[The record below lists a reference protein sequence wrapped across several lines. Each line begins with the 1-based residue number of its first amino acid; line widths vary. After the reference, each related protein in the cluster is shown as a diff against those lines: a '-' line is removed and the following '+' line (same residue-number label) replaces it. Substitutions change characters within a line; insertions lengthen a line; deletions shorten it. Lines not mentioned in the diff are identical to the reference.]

1 MKNLRKIFVILSLML
16 VSLSGM
22 LFGCADKYS
31 DMKIET
37 DLDSNQIELFLGDD
51 LTEAQKS
58 SITFN
63 ANVSGVTGDVSTVLK
78 YNLSGNNLVTI
89 DFVNNQATGKTEITL
104 NALNFGQTTL
114 TLLTEEGGKT
124 LDISLKVT
132 SPIKSLENNTE
143 SGYKAFAVVGQTTK
157 INTAKAITY
166 LPASTTQREITY
178 SMVGSYSG
186 VEVLADGTIIADEN
200 ASNGTFKVKATSVHN
215 SAISTEFDVKV
226 LQPINNVVVEHNG
239 QELTEE
245 DVLKLSTNMLEES
258 YKIIDIT
265 AESNEKYILNLEFVD
280 NLGNSISAFNVE
292 QINGNQY
299 GITAIQKANAKL
311 KITASIEGYE
321 YLSSPKYIDV
331 VSIETPS
338 SISIL
343 TKQTDSPIIIYDTY
357 KNGLG
362 EPFTINVGGA
372 NSDDRSFVIKINNE
386 DRDKFVIYSG
396 KYDLS
401 TGNLIEVKPYID
413 GSTSFD
419 IIKNETTIYI
429 KALANGI
436 TGNNDIVSVSFV
448 AYGSMGLMGQ
458 EVSANYNINLK
469 RGISE
474 LEIGQNLQANYLMV
488 PVKQSDNEEGVKL
501 AIQSNASEYT
511 KFVKTDFENS
521 GLLLQ
526 DNQVLYEN
534 AEKIGDKR
542 VYTFTLF
549 GVKEGIYNLSFYAQ
563 NGKYVDV
570 KVRVFVKITDI
581 TLTTSTIEQNSDI
594 AQITYEKPNN
604 LPTLVGG
611 SLTLKKGGYANLN
624 INAYNGKNLQSCY
637 FKSVK
642 YEYDSAI
649 LRMDNTGKMFGF
661 ASGETDVTVRV
672 VAYDNED
679 ESTDTKEF
687 ELTFHLK
694 VDILIQSASLNSNF
708 VTIYTKK
715 SLGDYAENGLT
726 DKQRYGEFV
735 FDIKVNP
742 EATELTEDGIKVK
755 WTGADVSSLVID
767 PNFNFEN
774 RVYQI
779 KVSCNALSGIKTE
792 GSVKFTITIS
802 QYQRTIV
809 KEATILIKTAQKVQ
823 KILNVKKIQ
832 DGIISNVP
840 KQANVLPITNANGD
854 IESYDEENEYLYV
867 YFDSRNIT
875 EDSKFT
881 FTSQIY
887 PLDAL
892 NQKLVYVLD
901 EYKDYNNVL
910 SVKNDMI
917 SVLKAGITNLYICSA
932 DSYDASKGS
941 ADKYTSYD
949 NFVQVVVKVAD
960 GLSKFTA
967 LDITSASDLMSIN
980 NNVESLSK
988 FYIIKKDI
996 NIIASSWTPIGY
1008 INGEMHPF
1016 EGNIDGLISKK
1027 FGEKVVARINGIN
1040 FRSFAVQDENQYC
1053 GLFGIV
1059 GENAIL
1065 ENFELQINTVNLTTQ
1080 NENINTYIGGIS
1092 AKNNGIIQNLSVNF
1106 VNNGKIFEN
1115 DVNIN
1120 DASKALYFGAIAGV
1134 NNKRI
1139 YNCYADGYINIE
1151 KNTRNSIYNIGG
1163 LIGLNSQNSVL
1174 DGNTNF
1180 FNKTEFNSEYNS
1192 LINIKL
1198 KQNLS
1203 SNQNVS
1209 VGGVAGT
1216 NIGEIKYSSFDGIII
1231 ANNNV
1236 GGIAGINQNRI
1247 YNTYSTGKISGQEN
1261 IGGLVGYAIGA
1272 TENSASISNSSV
1284 NMFDDG
1290 NNVSSIVGLNNVGGL
1305 VGKSQY
1311 LELQNAYV
1319 RSYKKASEGFVGD
1332 LQVEG
1337 QSQSY
1342 VGGVVGYAENTNL
1355 YKVYSRI
1362 SINAQNSVIGGVVGF
1377 ANNVE
1382 LINTYERNGL
1392 IDCEYTGLAIASANG
1407 SNNSVDYFYGTHNV
1421 AFVGSGDAQ
1430 VENALNAT
1438 NISQVATLWSSVLT
1452 TSNNKDEWGSADWY
1466 LSSDDAYPYIIFGNK
1481 DVLTVEAPTSIIVNP
1496 KLDENNKI
1504 KSEYL
1509 SYIKYDENGITKTL
1523 ENTYVLFRN
1532 GLSTLSFSDLFDVS
1546 VEPQNSILNISGV
1559 YSLVSSNPSIL
1570 QVVGKTPGSYRIKL
1584 NSTGKVVLTISSKLD
1599 SNVKVEL
1606 ILYVINIV
1614 KDFKITPERATVFV
1628 DNSQE
1633 LKINVAE
1640 NFENNTNFYVKFTKN
1655 SRNFAV
1661 NNNFNDSVQEFGNN
1675 EKIYITANKSGSYEL
1690 GYTLISKIYINNN
1703 QYEVSIPNLI
1713 GESKKIESVENKLCS
1728 YDFVYGIKNFVCDT
1742 TVLETGLNDS
1752 ANIKYT
1758 LTGDDLRY
1766 LNTNRLPLIK
1776 WYFAQSELASCW
1788 NVQLLYANVYRTL
1801 DSSYETIYF
1810 NPNNLPDKEN
1820 TIEDYLEYENRT
1832 FAYAISKVEFVFR
1845 VLVNEDIAK
1854 AKMQELIFTNN
1865 SSETKLLCY
1874 FNCSVSIAEEVVSE
1888 ESATNF
1894 VVNRQKLDN
1903 INLDFYMNAEK
1914 TFNDSDIEVYTINEM
1929 PSKAITSGNEGIL
1942 KIHLTPINAEIK
1954 EVVIKYSNDSG
1965 YNLSMRQMLYNKTE
1979 TDVEKQGYIERRPYA
1994 VAVENGKGLVLYKE
2008 SNYYSDNNI
2017 TDKYNSYLYVALLIP
2032 SSVPSGQIFTITVEA
2047 IFTTGYHLTQTTE
2060 LVSKLPSKLSIQ
2072 YDFNGQGIDDFAY
2085 IPENKNKSF
2094 FVDFTE
2100 LLDDTNLSNVKNID
2114 ELFEIVG
2121 ANENASK
2128 YISLDEEKEIK
2139 RPTASMPYFRVYYK
2153 IQTDTDLLIRAR
2165 ISKTEN
2171 NIETVV
2177 ISNVLKLKCVPYVIR
2192 DIEINNNGNDTLIV
2206 SQTKP
2211 RDISAKIIYEYN
2223 TKLKETDEKYI
2234 SIKNSVEA
2242 IETDMTQKLSYWF
2255 ARKQG
2260 EIDYTILETDDG
2272 SYLNFRVLK
2281 VNKQLGESAQFI
2293 ALSAKIIDTSIVLYC
2308 ELGIQYVGENGLP
2321 ISQQPDPGAKIGDH
2335 EIGLV
2340 KLGDDNYIQYVNDDI
2355 TVNFVRD
2362 VSEESAIPIEN
2373 ADDFNA
2379 IVNGTEGHV
2388 IYYAL
2393 NKDIVLTNYAPKNLE
2408 YVSLNGNMHTITIKS
2423 FNVVESQENEDIV
2436 YRSNYGL
2443 FSSIDQ
2449 NSVVKHLTVHYNGL
2463 VAENVVN
2470 VDNTNELITY
2480 NKDDNNQAKNIDFNL
2495 TDFYFAGLS
2504 VVNYGIIYNVSI
2516 EGNDLSF
2523 VNNISNSSFV
2533 AGLVVTNSGYI
2544 SYSKSS
2550 LPLKT
2555 NCGQIAGLVVTNSK
2569 KISNCKIVL
2578 EDRKKIENTLSTSI
2592 NTLTGGFVTKNS
2604 GDIFGSY
2611 ITTKSGI
2618 AYSAEFNPVATIKSN
2633 SNVGGFVNENRG
2645 SISNCYSNIKVSSE
2659 TRSSGFVYN
2668 NSGTIT
2674 SSYSSSKIESS
2685 SVVHTPFTGTDNK
2698 NLYLNTGL
2706 IDDCY
2711 YIGEY
2716 GSYKDTEYATQ
2727 VELENAATKSNYN
2740 KFVFTENDD
2749 YYKNPTGIWR
2759 MGDTI
2764 PYLVDADLNIH
2775 SYQRLDE
2782 NDKIV
2787 QESSSVYKYHWQF
2800 IDEHNTQTV
2809 DFGEGANYNGQYCI
2823 NPRIITSI
2831 ATWNDYIDKHI
2842 TDYFVV
2848 VKDISSNI
2856 DDKIATNQQTFEGI
2870 LLGSNMVINNLYLRA
2885 TQNDINKTFGLFGS
2899 INNALV
2905 KDLNISVKQIA
2916 ANNSNCVGILAG
2928 YINNSEIS
2936 NINIDAP
2943 NVVVQGRIMVG
2954 GFAGIINNSKIT
2966 KVDVSGS
2973 VNASYKSNLTT
2984 MYNYVDVDDELYI
2997 LTGIKSNSDQQS
3009 ISDYELYYSYAGVFA
3024 GAIIGNESVAKLI
3037 NINGDNKVIGY
3048 FAGGLVG
3055 LIGQEAQVILS
3066 NVIVQPSQYI
3076 RAYNIS
3082 AGLVGENR
3090 GIIDRCYVENVN
3102 QQAIDADTR
3111 NTFTNDRNMSFF
3123 VGSPIFVGGLVGF
3136 NNGGTIKNSYS
3147 KLDVRTENYV
3157 TKASGGLVG
3166 LDVGGNIDCCYA
3178 TGSVINK
3185 YIIGGII
3192 GVLTNKNFLLGY
3204 YQEQENTTRN
3214 DNDNIFATNF
3224 EYNSS
3229 AESNQENT
3237 EIHGAYIAGN
3247 IDADLDELNNEAL
3260 DRSMVNKLSITN
3272 TIASNKWLQNADIN
3286 LLSNANTGLFIGSI
3300 ISPKNNDEKIKST
3313 FDDGSYITTDANN
3326 NPIFK
3331 TFENNNYVNMQA
3343 LYGTSTTIKTIK
3355 LTDILK
3361 SIINYNATDDNKND
3375 NYYNS
3380 VDDNDIKQNL
3390 LDAIDYASLGAV
3402 NNNMVQS
3409 FGSRDKLK
3417 YKIATCVVNNVVF
3430 SFENILKID
3439 EIMLRK
3445 DQFVSYKYYYSQD
3458 DITPEDYKALAGSGL
3473 LYIKVGNGNDE
3484 ADFNE
3489 VYNAENSAY
3498 QPIEKNDAT
3507 VNTYEAYANNY
3518 GKYWVIKGQN
3528 EDYEPAN
3535 LDDYFVSATNTSE
3548 VINLANSEN
3557 LYIKAGGEYFKLSNL
3572 IANVEAQKSNGKYY
3586 FRAGDIND
3594 NFETL
3599 NNSNRLYKRRSL
3611 HGGNYVYTLLSDDQT
3626 YYILYTEGLDQTLLN
3641 NSNLTSKIYLES
3653 NDKKEYYKLSDL
3665 LVINNGVVQHRIQ
3678 NDKNFVVIGIK
3689 SELQFDTL
3697 KPYLY
3702 RAYADNQLY
3711 KLNDDEKYV
3720 GAENL
3725 YLNYDNS
3732 DLKYYKLETSAIYI
3746 GNEYYVKNNEIT
3758 FYTLGDYYIKVIGLF
3773 GKYNDKYFI
3782 LPSKDVSTT
3791 RFYPEIVVNINE
3803 N

>member
-1 MKNLRKIFVILSLML
+1 MKNIRKIFVIISLML

-51 LTEAQKS
+51 LTETQKS

-63 ANVSGVTGDVSTVLK
+63 ASVSGVGANVSTILK

-104 NALNFGQTTL
+104 NALNFGQTNL

-143 SGYKAFAVVGQTTK
+143 SGYKPFAVAGQTTK

-166 LPASTTQREITY
+166 LPASTTQREIQY
-178 SMVGSYSG
+178 SIVGSYSG

-200 ASNGTFKVKATSVHN
+200 ASSGTFKVKATSLHD
-215 SAISTEFDVKV
+215 SGISTEFDVKV
-226 LQPINNVVVEHNG
+226 LQPINNIVVEHNG

-258 YKIIDIT
+258 YKIIEIT
-265 AESNEKYILNLEFVD
+265 AQTNENYNLNLEFVD
-280 NLGNSISAFNVE
+280 NVGNSISVFNIE
-292 QINGNQY
+292 QINENQY
-299 GITAIQKANAKL
+299 GITAIRKADAKL

-321 YLSSPKYIDV
+321 YLSSPRYVDV
-331 VSIETPS
+331 ISVETPS
-338 SISIL
+338 SITVS
-343 TKQTDSPIIIYDTY
+343 TKQTDNPIIVYDTY

-362 EPFTINVGGA
+362 EAFTINIGGA
-372 NSDDRSFVIKINNE
+372 NADDRRFVVRINND
-386 DRDKFVIYSG
+386 DRDKFVIYNG
-396 KYDLS
+396 KYDVS
-401 TGNLIEVKPYID
+401 TGNLVEVKPYTD
-413 GSTSFD
+413 GSTDFD
-419 IIKNETTIYI
+419 IIKNETIIYI
-429 KALANGI
+429 KALSNGI
-436 TGNNDIVSVSFV
+436 TGNNGYVSISFV

-526 DNQVLYEN
+526 DNEVLYEN
-534 AEKIGDKR
+534 GEKIDDKK

-549 GVKEGIYNLSFYAQ
+549 GVKPGIYNLSFYAQ

-594 AQITYEKPNN
+594 AQINYETQNN

-624 INAYNGKNLQSCY
+624 INAYNGKNLQSCDY
-637 FKSVK
+637 KSVR
-642 YEYDSAI
+642 YEYDSTI
-649 LRMDNTGKMFGF
+649 LRMDNSGKMFGY
-661 ASGETDVTVRV
+661 AKGETDVVVRI

-679 ESTDTKEF
+679 ENTDTKEF

-708 VTIYTKK
+708 VTIYTKN
-715 SLGDYAENGLT
+715 SLGDYEENGLT
-726 DKQRYGEFV
+726 DKQRYGEFE
-735 FDIKVNP
+735 FDIKINP
-742 EATELTEDGIKVK
+742 EATELTEDCIKVK
-755 WTGADVSSLVID
+755 WTGADVSSLVIE

-774 RVYQI
+774 RIYKI
-779 KVSCNALSGIKTE
+779 KVSCDSLSGIKTE
-792 GSVKFTITIS
+792 GSAKFTITIS

-823 KILNVKKIQ
+823 KILNVKKVQ
-832 DGIISNVP
+832 DGITSNVP
-840 KQANVLPITNANGD
+840 KQANVLPITNASGE
-854 IESYDEENEYLYV
+854 IESYDEEQEYLYV

-875 EDSKFT
+875 QDSKFT
-881 FTSQIY
+881 FVSQIY

-892 NQKLVYVLD
+892 NQKLVYVID
-901 EYKDYNNVL
+901 EYKDYKNIL
-910 SVKNDMI
+910 SVRDNMI
-917 SVLKAGITNLYICSA
+917 SVQKAGITNLYICSA

-949 NFVQVVVKVAD
+949 NYVQVVVKVAD

-988 FYIIKKDI
+988 FYVIKKDI

-1008 INGEMHPF
+1008 INGEMHAF

-1040 FRSFAVQDENQYC
+1040 FRNFALEDENQYC

-1080 NENINTYIGGIS
+1080 NENVNTYIGGIS
-1092 AKNNGIIQNLSVNF
+1092 AINNGIIQNLSVNF
-1106 VNNGKIFEN
+1106 VNNGKNFET
-1115 DVNIN
+1115 DVNLL
-1120 DASKALYFGAIAGV
+1120 DASKALYFGAISAV
-1134 NNKRI
+1134 NNKRVF
-1139 YNCYADGYINIE
+1139 NCYADGYINIE

-1192 LINIKL
+1192 LISIKL

-1247 YNTYSTGKISGQEN
+1247 YNTYSTGKISGNEN
-1261 IGGLVGYAIGA
+1261 IGGLVGYALG
-1272 TENSASISNSSV
+1272 TSLSSASISNSSV

-1290 NNVSSIVGLNNVGGL
+1290 NDVSSIVGLNNVGGL

-1311 LELQNAYV
+1311 LDLQNAYA

-1362 SINAQNSVIGGVVGF
+1362 SINAQNSIFGGVVGY
-1377 ANNVE
+1377 ANSVDAQNV
-1382 LINTYERNGL
+1382 YERNQL
-1392 IDCEYTGLAIASANG
+1392 IDCVYNGLAIGKAYG
-1407 SNNSVDYFYGTHNV
+1407 SNNSINYFYGAHS
-1421 AFVGSGDAQ
+1421 FDYIGSGDAQ
-1430 VENALNAT
+1430 VDNVLNSN
-1438 NISQVATLWSSVLT
+1438 NISNVASLWSTVLT
-1452 TSNNKDEWGSADWY
+1452 TSNNKDSWGNADWY
-1466 LSSDDAYPYIIFGNK
+1466 LSNDDEYPYIIFGNK
-1481 DVLTVEAPTSIIVNP
+1481 DVLTVEAPKEIVVLA
-1496 KLDENNKI
+1496 KEH
-1504 KSEYL
+1504 SYL
-1509 SYIKYDENGITKTL
+1509 SRIEYIENGETKQL
-1523 ENTYVLFRN
+1523 VNTYALFRN
-1532 GLSTLSFSDLFDVS
+1532 GLSTLSFADLFDVS
-1546 VEPQNSILNISGV
+1546 VEPQNSILNISSV

-1584 NSTGKVVLTISSKLD
+1584 YSTGKVILTIASKLD

-1614 KDFKITPERATVFV
+1614 KDFKITPESATVFV

-1655 SRNFAV
+1655 SRNFAI
-1661 NNNFNDSVQEFGNN
+1661 NNNFNDTLQEFGNN

-1690 GYTLISKIYINNN
+1690 DYTLISKIIIDNNE
-1703 QYEVSIPNLI
+1703 YEVFIPNLI
-1713 GESKKIESVENKLCS
+1713 GESDEIEKVVSRTLTF
-1728 YDFVYGIKNFVCDT
+1728 DFVYGIKSFVCDT

-1888 ESATNF
+1888 EFATNF

-1929 PSKAITSGNEGIL
+1929 PSRAITSGNEGIL
-1942 KIHLTPINAEIK
+1942 KIHLAPINAEIN
-1954 EVVIKYSNDSG
+1954 EVVIKYSNAGG
-1965 YNLSMRQMLYNKTE
+1965 YNLSMRQMLYNTTE
-1979 TDVEKQGYIERRPYA
+1979 TDAEKQGYIERRPYA

-2008 SNYYSDNNI
+2008 SNYYNDNNI

-2060 LVSKLPSKLSIQ
+2060 LVSKLPSKLNIQ
-2072 YDFNGQGIDDFAY
+2072 YDFNGQRIDDFAY
-2085 IPENKNKSF
+2085 IPENKDKSF

-2100 LLDDTNLSNVKNID
+2100 LLDDTNLSNVENID

-2128 YISLDEEKEIK
+2128 YISLDEEKEIQ
-2139 RPTASMPYFRVYYK
+2139 RPTASTPYFRVYYK
-2153 IQTDTDLLIRAR
+2153 ITTDTDLSLRAR
-2165 ISKTEN
+2165 MSKTEN
-2171 NIETVV
+2171 NVETVV
-2177 ISNVLKLKCVPYVIR
+2177 ISNILTLKCVPFVVTGVT
-2192 DIEINNNGNDTLIV
+2192 INDNGNNLLIV

-2211 RDISAKIIYEYN
+2211 RDISAKLIYEYD
-2223 TKLKETDEKYI
+2223 TTLEETDEKYI

-2242 IETDMTQKLSYWF
+2242 IETDMTKTLSYWF

-2260 EIDYTILETDDG
+2260 EIDYTILTTDDG

-2281 VNKQLGESAQFI
+2281 VNKQSGDSEKFI
-2293 ALSAKIIDTSIVLYC
+2293 ALSGKIIDTSVVLYC
-2308 ELGIQYVGENGLP
+2308 ELGIKYNTENNLP
-2321 ISQQPDPGAKIGDH
+2321 VSQQPDAESKIGDH

-2340 KLGDDNYIQYVNDDI
+2340 KLGDNNYIQYLQDDI

-2362 VSEESAIPIEN
+2362 VSEESAIPIEDE
-2373 ADDFNA
+2373 DDFNA
-2379 IVNGTEGHV
+2379 MVNGSEGHV
-2388 IYYAL
+2388 VYYAL
-2393 NKDIVLTNYAPKNLE
+2393 NKDIVLNNYQPKNLE
-2408 YVSLNGNMHTITIKS
+2408 YVSLNGNMHTITINS
-2423 FNVVESQENEDIV
+2423 FDTINSQENEDIV

-2443 FSSIDQ
+2443 FTSIDQ

-2516 EGNDLSF
+2516 EGSELSF

-2555 NCGQIAGLVVTNSK
+2555 NCGQIAGLVLTNSK
-2569 KISNCKIVL
+2569 KISNCKVVL
-2578 EDRKKIENTLSTSI
+2578 ENEKRIENTLSTST
-2592 NTLTGGFVTKNS
+2592 NTLTGGFVAKNS
-2604 GDIFGSY
+2604 GEIFGSY
-2611 ITTKSGI
+2611 ITTQNGI
-2618 AYSAEFNPVATIKSN
+2618 AYGSNNSVATVKSN
-2633 SNVGGFVNENRG
+2633 SNVGGFVNENTG
-2645 SISNCYSNIKVSSE
+2645 IISNCYSNIAVSSE

-2668 NSGTIT
+2668 NSGDIT

-2698 NLYLNTGL
+2698 NLYLNTGN
-2706 IDDCY
+2706 INDCY

-2727 VELENAATKSNYN
+2727 VELDNANSKSNYN
-2740 KFVFTENDD
+2740 KFVFTENNDD
-2749 YYKNPTGIWR
+2749 YFKTPTGIWR
-2759 MGDTI
+2759 MENGL
-2764 PYLVDADLNIH
+2764 PHLVDADLNIH
-2775 SYQRLDE
+2775 SYQYLDE
-2782 NDKIV
+2782 NNKIV
-2787 QESSSVYKYHWQF
+2787 EESSSVYKYNWQF
-2800 IDEHNTQTV
+2800 IDENDHPTV
-2809 DFGEGANYNGQYCI
+2809 GFGEGADYGGKYRI
-2823 NPRIITSI
+2823 NPRIITDIS
-2831 ATWNDYIDKHI
+2831 TWNDYILVRNTNDNEKN
-2842 TDYFVV
+2842 YFVV
-2848 VKDISSNI
+2848 VKDISAKLDDNI
-2856 DDKIATNQQTFEGI
+2856 ASSQQTFHDGV
-2870 LLGSNMVINNLYLRA
+2870 LLGSNMEISNLYLRA
-2885 TQNDINKTFGLFGS
+2885 TQNDISKTFGLFGTVS
-2899 INNALV
+2899 NSYI

-2928 YINNSEIS
+2928 YINNSKIS
-2936 NINIDAP
+2936 NINIDAAD
-2943 NVVVQGRIMVG
+2943 VVIQGRIMVG
-2954 GFAGIINNSKIT
+2954 GFAGIINNSQIT
-2966 KVDVSGS
+2966 KVDVIGS

-2984 MYNYVDVDDELYI
+2984 MYNYVDSDLKVLVDNQL
-2997 LTGIKSNSDQQS
+2997 NSDIENQS
-3009 ISDYELYYSYAGVFA
+3009 NTDYELYYSYAGVFA
-3024 GAIIGNESVAKLI
+3024 GAIIGNTSVAKYI
-3037 NINGDNKVIGY
+3037 NITGDNKVIGY
-3048 FAGGLVG
+3048 YAGGLVG
-3055 LIGQEAQVILS
+3055 LIGQGAQVVLGS
-3066 NVIVQPSQYI
+3066 VIIAPNQYI
-3076 RAYNIS
+3076 RAYSIG

-3090 GIIDRCYVENVN
+3090 GIIDRCYVENAN
-3102 QQAIDADTR
+3102 QQAIDVDTR
-3111 NTFTNDRNMSFF
+3111 NTLTTDRNMTFF

-3178 TGSVINK
+3178 TGSVINR

-3204 YQEQENTTRN
+3204 YEELENITRN
-3214 DNDNIFATNF
+3214 DNDDIFATNF
-3224 EYNSS
+3224 EYISS
-3229 AESNQENT
+3229 SGNNKENT
-3237 EIHGAYIAGN
+3237 EIRGTYIAGN
-3247 IDADLDELNNEAL
+3247 IDDDLDELDESAL
-3260 DRSMVNKLSITN
+3260 DRAMVNKLSITN
-3272 TIASNKWLQNADIN
+3272 TIASNKWLQNTDVNI
-3286 LLSNANTGLFIGSI
+3286 LSNVDIGFVIGSI
-3300 ISPKNNDEKIKST
+3300 VSSKDENNDEKIKNT
-3313 FDDGSYITTDANN
+3313 FDSSNYVLIDDKLS
-3326 NPIFK
+3326 FK
-3331 TFENNNYVNMQA
+3331 TFENNNYINTQS
-3343 LYGTSTTIKTIK
+3343 LFGTSTTIKTIK

-3361 SIINYNATDDNKND
+3361 SIIDYDSTDDNKND
-3375 NYYNS
+3375 DYYS
-3380 VDDNDIKQNL
+3380 EVDDNDIKQNL
-3390 LDAIDYASLGAV
+3390 LNAIDYASLGAT
-3402 NNNMVQS
+3402 NINIVQS
-3409 FGSRDKLK
+3409 FDDHNGINYKL
-3417 YKIATCVVNNVVF
+3417 ATCVVNNVVF

-3445 DQFVSYKYYYSQD
+3445 YEFVKYELYYGSK
-3458 DITPEDYKALAGSGL
+3458 ITNEDYKALAGSGL
-3473 LYIKVGNGNDE
+3473 LYIKVGGGNDE
-3484 ADFNE
+3484 ADFSE
-3489 VYNAENSAY
+3489 VYNAENNAY
-3498 QPIEKNDAT
+3498 QSIDNNDET
-3507 VNTYEAYANNY
+3507 INTYEAFASNIANCY
-3518 GKYWVIKGQN
+3518 VQYQDGYREAV
-3528 EDYEPAN
+3528 
-3535 LDDYFVSATNTSE
+3535 LDDYFVNAENTNE
-3548 VINLANSEN
+3548 VINLANSQN
-3557 LYIKAGGEYFKLSNL
+3557 LYVKAGIGYFKLFNL
-3572 IANVEAQKSNGKYY
+3572 IANEEAQESNGKYY
-3586 FRAGDIND
+3586 FRAENID
-3594 NFETL
+3594 NYFDEL
-3599 NNSNRLYKRRSL
+3599 KNNGCLYERKEQN
-3611 HGGNYVYTLLSDDQT
+3611 GEYVFSPLSDDQT
-3626 YYILYTEGLDQTLLN
+3626 YYTLYTEGLNEIRLN
-3641 NSNLTSKIYLES
+3641 NSSLTSTINLKS
-3653 NDKKEYYKLSDL
+3653 NEEYYQLSSL
-3665 LVINNGVVQHRIQ
+3665 LVMNGGSVQHKTQ
-3678 NDKNFVVIGIK
+3678 SGQNFVLIRVN
-3689 SELQFDTL
+3689 SQSLFNTL

-3702 RAYADNQLY
+3702 RAYADNKLY
-3711 KLNDDEKYV
+3711 TLNDDNYI

-3732 DLKYYKLETSAIYI
+3732 GLKYYKLETSAMYI
-3746 GNEYYVKNNEIT
+3746 GNSYYVRNNEIT
-3758 FYTLGDYYIKVIGLF
+3758 FYTLGDYYIKVIGLY
-3773 GKYNDKYFI
+3773 GKYNEKYFI
-3782 LPSKDVSTT
+3782 LPNKEVSTT
-3791 RFYPEIVVNINE
+3791 RFYPEIIVNINE
-3803 N
+3803 